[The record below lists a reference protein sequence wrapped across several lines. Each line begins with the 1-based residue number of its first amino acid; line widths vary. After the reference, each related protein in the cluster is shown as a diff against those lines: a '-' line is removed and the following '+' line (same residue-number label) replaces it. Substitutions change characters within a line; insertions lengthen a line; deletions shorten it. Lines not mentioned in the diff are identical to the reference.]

1 MALRRSPLPS
11 EISPLAK
18 RSTTKKTTKKAPAKK
33 ATKKAAKKAPAKKV
47 AKKAAKK
54 APAKKVTKKA
64 AKKAPAKKVTK
75 KAAKKAPA
83 KKVTKK
89 AAKKAPAKKVTKKAA
104 KKAPAKKVTKKA
116 AKKAPAK
123 KVTKKAAKKAPAK
136 KVTKKAAKKASKK
149 QTKAGDDTL
158 RPTGGAALAAAARGR
173 QVVLRTVAEVAAQR
187 SRENEEGNDGYIIVN
202 GRRVRVVQAKKL
214 PVKKARRSRA
224 VATPAPEAN
233 RLKKTPLKAA
243 ELREYEAIL
252 LQARAQLAG
261 SIQAKEAS
269 ALGDS
274 DTSKLPL
281 HMADV
286 GSDAYA
292 QDLDLNLAEGMQSR
306 LAEIDAALMR
316 IKEKSYGI
324 CEHTGKAIPKKRL
337 NAKPWARYT
346 IEAANALGL

>member
-1 MALRRSPLPS
+1 M
-11 EISPLAK
+11 AK

-47 AKKAAKK
+47 TKKTAKKAPAKK

-89 AAKKAPAKKVTKKAA
+89 AAKKAPAKKVTKKAPA
-104 KKAPAKKVTKKA
+104 KKAT
-116 AKKAPAK
+116 
-123 KVTKKAAKKAPAK
+123 
-136 KVTKKAAKKASKK
+136 KK

-214 PVKKARRSRA
+214 PVKKTRRARA

-252 LQARAQLAG
+252 LQSRAQLAG

-316 IKEKSYGI
+316 IKGKSYGI

>member
-1 MALRRSPLPS
+1 M
-11 EISPLAK
+11 AK

-47 AKKAAKK
+47 
-54 APAKKVTKKA
+54 TKKA
-64 AKKAPAKKVTK
+64 AKKAPAKKATK

-83 KKVTKK
+83 KKAT
-89 AAKKAPAKKVTKKAA
+89 
-104 KKAPAKKVTKKA
+104 
-116 AKKAPAK
+116 
-123 KVTKKAAKKAPAK
+123 
-136 KVTKKAAKKASKK
+136 KK

-214 PVKKARRSRA
+214 PVKKTRRARA

-252 LQARAQLAG
+252 LQSRAQLAG

>member
-1 MALRRSPLPS
+1 M
-11 EISPLAK
+11 AK

-33 ATKKAAKKAPAKKV
+33 A
-47 AKKAAKK
+47 
-54 APAKKVTKKA
+54 TKKA

-104 KKAPAKKVTKKA
+104 KKAPAKKAT
-116 AKKAPAK
+116 
-123 KVTKKAAKKAPAK
+123 
-136 KVTKKAAKKASKK
+136 KK

-214 PVKKARRSRA
+214 PVKKTRRARA

-252 LQARAQLAG
+252 LQSRAQLAG

>member
-1 MALRRSPLPS
+1 M
-11 EISPLAK
+11 AK

-47 AKKAAKK
+47 TKKAAKKAPAKKATKKAAKKAPAKKATKK

-64 AKKAPAKKVTK
+64 A
-75 KAAKKAPA
+75 
-83 KKVTKK
+83 
-89 AAKKAPAKKVTKKAA
+89 
-104 KKAPAKKVTKKA
+104 
-116 AKKAPAK
+116 
-123 KVTKKAAKKAPAK
+123 
-136 KVTKKAAKKASKK
+136 KK

>member
-1 MALRRSPLPS
+1 M
-11 EISPLAK
+11 AK

-47 AKKAAKK
+47 TKKTAKK

-89 AAKKAPAKKVTKKAA
+89 AAKKAPAKKAT
-104 KKAPAKKVTKKA
+104 
-116 AKKAPAK
+116 
-123 KVTKKAAKKAPAK
+123 
-136 KVTKKAAKKASKK
+136 KK

-214 PVKKARRSRA
+214 PVKKTRRARA

-252 LQARAQLAG
+252 LQSRAQLAG

>member
-1 MALRRSPLPS
+1 M
-11 EISPLAK
+11 
-18 RSTTKKTTKKAPAKK
+18 TKKAAKK
-33 ATKKAAKKAPAKKV
+33 ATKKAAKKA
-47 AKKAAKK
+47 AKKA
-54 APAKKVTKKA
+54 TKKA
-64 AKKAPAKKVTK
+64 L
-75 KAAKKAPA
+75 
-83 KKVTKK
+83 
-89 AAKKAPAKKVTKKAA
+89 
-104 KKAPAKKVTKKA
+104 
-116 AKKAPAK
+116 
-123 KVTKKAAKKAPAK
+123 
-136 KVTKKAAKKASKK
+136 AKKASKSK
-149 QTKAGDDTL
+149 PKPAMTRCVRRAG
-158 RPTGGAALAAAARGR
+158 RLAAAARGR

-202 GRRVRVVQAKKL
+202 GRRVRVVQ
-214 PVKKARRSRA
+214 PRNCRSRRHA
-224 VATPAPEAN
+224 VHVATPAPEAN

-252 LQARAQLAG
+252 LQSRAQLAG

>member
-1 MALRRSPLPS
+1 M
-11 EISPLAK
+11 AK

-47 AKKAAKK
+47 TKKAAKK
-54 APAKKVTKKA
+54 APAKKVTTAKKAPAKKAPAKKVTKKTAKKAPAKKEGRQEGSGQKGDQEGRQEGSGQKVTKKA

-89 AAKKAPAKKVTKKAA
+89 ASQEGKPRKVPKRHRQE
-104 KKAPAKKVTKKA
+104 
-116 AKKAPAK
+116 
-123 KVTKKAAKKAPAK
+123 
-136 KVTKKAAKKASKK
+136 ASKK

>member
-1 MALRRSPLPS
+1 M
-11 EISPLAK
+11 AK
-18 RSTTKKTTKKAPAKK
+18 RSTTKKTTKKASAKK
-33 ATKKAAKKAPAKKV
+33 A
-47 AKKAAKK
+47 
-54 APAKKVTKKA
+54 TKKA

-104 KKAPAKKVTKKA
+104 KKAPAKKVSKKAAKKAPAKKVTKKAAKKVTKKAAKKAPAKKA

-136 KVTKKAAKKASKK
+136 KAAKKVSKK
-149 QTKAGDDTL
+149 KAKAADDTL

-214 PVKKARRSRA
+214 PVKKTRRSRA

>member
-1 MALRRSPLPS
+1 M
-11 EISPLAK
+11 AK
-18 RSTTKKTTKKAPAKK
+18 RSTTKKTT
-33 ATKKAAKKAPAKKV
+33 
-47 AKKAAKK
+47 KK

-104 KKAPAKKVTKKA
+104 KKAPAKKATKKA
-116 AKKAPAK
+116 AKKAP
-123 KVTKKAAKKAPAK
+123 
-136 KVTKKAAKKASKK
+136 AKKASKK

>member
-1 MALRRSPLPS
+1 M
-11 EISPLAK
+11 AK

-33 ATKKAAKKAPAKKV
+33 VAKKAAKRAPAKKVTKKAAKKALV
-47 AKKAAKK
+47 
-54 APAKKVTKKA
+54 KKVTKKA

-75 KAAKKAPA
+75 K
-83 KKVTKK
+83 VTKK
-89 AAKKAPAKKVTKKAA
+89 AA
-104 KKAPAKKVTKKA
+104 
-116 AKKAPAK
+116 
-123 KVTKKAAKKAPAK
+123 
-136 KVTKKAAKKASKK
+136 KK

>member
-1 MALRRSPLPS
+1 M
-11 EISPLAK
+11 AK

-33 ATKKAAKKAPAKKV
+33 A
-47 AKKAAKK
+47 
-54 APAKKVTKKA
+54 TKKA

-89 AAKKAPAKKVTKKAA
+89 AAKKAA
-104 KKAPAKKVTKKA
+104 
-116 AKKAPAK
+116 
-123 KVTKKAAKKAPAK
+123 
-136 KVTKKAAKKASKK
+136 KK

>member
-1 MALRRSPLPS
+1 M
-11 EISPLAK
+11 
-18 RSTTKKTTKKAPAKK
+18 
-33 ATKKAAKKAPAKKV
+33 TKKAAKKAPAKKV
-47 AKKAAKK
+47 TKKAAKK
-54 APAKKVTKKA
+54 APAKKVTKKAAKKAQAKKVTKKA

-89 AAKKAPAKKVTKKAA
+89 AAKKAPAKKAT
-104 KKAPAKKVTKKA
+104 
-116 AKKAPAK
+116 
-123 KVTKKAAKKAPAK
+123 
-136 KVTKKAAKKASKK
+136 KK

-214 PVKKARRSRA
+214 PVKKTRRARA

-252 LQARAQLAG
+252 LQSRAQLAG

>member
-1 MALRRSPLPS
+1 LALRRSPLPS

-33 ATKKAAKKAPAKKV
+33 A
-47 AKKAAKK
+47 
-54 APAKKVTKKA
+54 AKKVTKKA

-89 AAKKAPAKKVTKKAA
+89 VTKKAA

-116 AKKAPAK
+116 AKK
-123 KVTKKAAKKAPAK
+123 
-136 KVTKKAAKKASKK
+136 VTKKAAKKASAKKAAKKASAKKAAKKASAKKAAKKASAKK
-149 QTKAGDDTL
+149 QSKAGDGTL

-243 ELREYEAIL
+243 ELREYQAIL

-281 HMADV
+281 HMADI

>member
-1 MALRRSPLPS
+1 M
-11 EISPLAK
+11 
-18 RSTTKKTTKKAPAKK
+18 
-33 ATKKAAKKAPAKKV
+33 
-47 AKKAAKK
+47 
-54 APAKKVTKKA
+54 
-64 AKKAPAKKVTK
+64 
-75 KAAKKAPA
+75 
-83 KKVTKK
+83 
-89 AAKKAPAKKVTKKAA
+89 
-104 KKAPAKKVTKKA
+104 
-116 AKKAPAK
+116 
-123 KVTKKAAKKAPAK
+123 
-136 KVTKKAAKKASKK
+136 
-149 QTKAGDDTL
+149 
-158 RPTGGAALAAAARGR
+158 
-173 QVVLRTVAEVAAQR
+173 LRTVAEVAAQR
-187 SRENEEGNDGYIIVN
+187 SRESEEGNDGYIIVN

-214 PVKKARRSRA
+214 PVKKTRRSRA

-243 ELREYEAIL
+243 ELREYKAIL
-252 LQARAQLAG
+252 LQSRAQLAG

>member
-1 MALRRSPLPS
+1 M
-11 EISPLAK
+11 
-18 RSTTKKTTKKAPAKK
+18 TKKV
-33 ATKKAAKKAPAKKV
+33 AKKAPAKKV
-47 AKKAAKK
+47 TKKVAKK

-64 AKKAPAKKVTK
+64 AKKAPAKK
-75 KAAKKAPA
+75 AAKKAPA
-83 KKVTKK
+83 KKAT
-89 AAKKAPAKKVTKKAA
+89 
-104 KKAPAKKVTKKA
+104 
-116 AKKAPAK
+116 
-123 KVTKKAAKKAPAK
+123 
-136 KVTKKAAKKASKK
+136 KK

-214 PVKKARRSRA
+214 PVKKTRRARA
-224 VATPAPEAN
+224 VATTAPEAN

-252 LQARAQLAG
+252 LQSRAQLAG

>member
-1 MALRRSPLPS
+1 M
-11 EISPLAK
+11 AK

-33 ATKKAAKKAPAKKV
+33 VTKKAVKKAPAKKATKKAAKKASAKKVTKKASKKAPAKKV
-47 AKKAAKK
+47 TKKAAKK
-54 APAKKVTKKA
+54 APPKKVTKKAAKKASAKKVTKKA

-83 KKVTKK
+83 KK
-89 AAKKAPAKKVTKKAA
+89 AAKKAPPKKVTKKAA
-104 KKAPAKKVTKKA
+104 KKAPVKKATKKA
-116 AKKAPAK
+116 AKKA
-123 KVTKKAAKKAPAK
+123 T
-136 KVTKKAAKKASKK
+136 KK

-214 PVKKARRSRA
+214 PVKKTRRSRA
-224 VATPAPEAN
+224 VATPAPEAK

-252 LQARAQLAG
+252 LQSRAQLAG

-306 LAEIDAALMR
+306 LAEIDSALMR

>member
-1 MALRRSPLPS
+1 M
-11 EISPLAK
+11 AK

-33 ATKKAAKKAPAKKV
+33 VAKKAPAKR
-47 AKKAAKK
+47 
-54 APAKKVTKKA
+54 VTKKA

-83 KKVTKK
+83 KKT
-89 AAKKAPAKKVTKKAA
+89 
-104 KKAPAKKVTKKA
+104 
-116 AKKAPAK
+116 
-123 KVTKKAAKKAPAK
+123 
-136 KVTKKAAKKASKK
+136 AKKASSKK
-149 QTKAGDDTL
+149 KNKAGDGTL

-243 ELREYEAIL
+243 ELREYQGIL
-252 LQARAQLAG
+252 LQARDQLAG

-281 HMADV
+281 HMADI

>member
-1 MALRRSPLPS
+1 M
-11 EISPLAK
+11 AK
-18 RSTTKKTTKKAPAKK
+18 RSTTTKKASNKKTTKKA
-33 ATKKAAKKAPAKKV
+33 
-47 AKKAAKK
+47 AAKK

-64 AKKAPAKKVTK
+64 TKKTPAKKVAKKAPAKKATKKVSKKAPAKKATKKVTK
-75 KAAKKAPA
+75 KAPAKKATKKVAKKAPA
-83 KKVTKK
+83 KKTTKK
-89 AAKKAPAKKVTKKAA
+89 VAKKAPAKKTTKKVA
-104 KKAPAKKVTKKA
+104 KKA
-116 AKKAPAK
+116 
-123 KVTKKAAKKAPAK
+123 
-136 KVTKKAAKKASKK
+136 
-149 QTKAGDDTL
+149 DDGKL

-187 SRENEEGNDGYIIVN
+187 SRENEDGNDGYIIVN

-214 PVKKARRSRA
+214 PVKKSRRSRA
-224 VATPAPEAN
+224 VVAPAPEAK

-243 ELREYEAIL
+243 ELREYQGLL
-252 LQARAQLAG
+252 LQHRAQLVG

-269 ALGDS
+269 ALGDN
-274 DTSKLPL
+274 DISKLPL

-306 LAEIDAALMR
+306 LTEIDGALER
-316 IKEKSYGI
+316 IREKSYGI

>member
-1 MALRRSPLPS
+1 M
-11 EISPLAK
+11 AK

-33 ATKKAAKKAPAKKV
+33 VTKKAAKKAPAKKV
-47 AKKAAKK
+47 TKKAAKKAPAKKVTKKTAKKAPAKKVTKKTAKK

-89 AAKKAPAKKVTKKAA
+89 AAKKAPAKKVTKKAPPKRP
-104 KKAPAKKVTKKA
+104 KKAPTKKA
-116 AKKAPAK
+116 AKKAP
-123 KVTKKAAKKAPAK
+123 
-136 KVTKKAAKKASKK
+136 AKKASKK

>member
-1 MALRRSPLPS
+1 M
-11 EISPLAK
+11 
-18 RSTTKKTTKKAPAKK
+18 
-33 ATKKAAKKAPAKKV
+33 
-47 AKKAAKK
+47 
-54 APAKKVTKKA
+54 
-64 AKKAPAKKVTK
+64 
-75 KAAKKAPA
+75 
-83 KKVTKK
+83 
-89 AAKKAPAKKVTKKAA
+89 
-104 KKAPAKKVTKKA
+104 
-116 AKKAPAK
+116 
-123 KVTKKAAKKAPAK
+123 
-136 KVTKKAAKKASKK
+136 
-149 QTKAGDDTL
+149 

-187 SRENEEGNDGYIIVN
+187 SRENEDGNDGYIIVN

-214 PVKKARRSRA
+214 PVKKSRRSRA
-224 VATPAPEAN
+224 VVAPAPEAK

-243 ELREYEAIL
+243 ELREYQGLL
-252 LQARAQLAG
+252 LQHRAQLVG

-269 ALGDS
+269 ALGDN
-274 DTSKLPL
+274 DISKLPL

-306 LAEIDAALMR
+306 LTEIDGALER
-316 IKEKSYGI
+316 IREKSYGI

>member
-1 MALRRSPLPS
+1 M
-11 EISPLAK
+11 
-18 RSTTKKTTKKAPAKK
+18 
-33 ATKKAAKKAPAKKV
+33 TKKAAKKAPAKK
-47 AKKAAKK
+47 
-54 APAKKVTKKA
+54 APAKKAT
-64 AKKAPAKKVTK
+64 
-75 KAAKKAPA
+75 
-83 KKVTKK
+83 
-89 AAKKAPAKKVTKKAA
+89 
-104 KKAPAKKVTKKA
+104 
-116 AKKAPAK
+116 
-123 KVTKKAAKKAPAK
+123 
-136 KVTKKAAKKASKK
+136 KK

-214 PVKKARRSRA
+214 PVKKTRRARA

-252 LQARAQLAG
+252 LQSRAQLAG

>member
-1 MALRRSPLPS
+1 M
-11 EISPLAK
+11 AK

-33 ATKKAAKKAPAKKV
+33 A
-47 AKKAAKK
+47 
-54 APAKKVTKKA
+54 TKKA

-104 KKAPAKKVTKKA
+104 KKAPAKKVTKKT
-116 AKKAPAK
+116 AKKAPAKKVTKKAAK

-136 KVTKKAAKKASKK
+136 KVTKKAAKKAPTKKVTKKAAKKAPAKKAAKKAPAKKAAKK

>member
-1 MALRRSPLPS
+1 M
-11 EISPLAK
+11 AK

-47 AKKAAKK
+47 TKKTAKK

-89 AAKKAPAKKVTKKAA
+89 AAKKAPAKKVTKKSA

-116 AKKAPAK
+116 A
-123 KVTKKAAKKAPAK
+123 
-136 KVTKKAAKKASKK
+136 KK

>member
-1 MALRRSPLPS
+1 M
-11 EISPLAK
+11 AK

-33 ATKKAAKKAPAKKV
+33 VTKKAAKKAPAKKV
-47 AKKAAKK
+47 TKKAAKKAPAKKVTKKTAKK

-104 KKAPAKKVTKKA
+104 KKAPAKKVTKK
-116 AKKAPAK
+116 
-123 KVTKKAAKKAPAK
+123 VTKKAAKKAPAK
-136 KVTKKAAKKASKK
+136 KATKKAPAKKASKK

-324 CEHTGKAIPKKRL
+324 CEHTGKAIPNKRL

>member
-1 MALRRSPLPS
+1 
-11 EISPLAK
+11 LAK

-33 ATKKAAKKAPAKKV
+33 AAKKVTKKAAKKAPAKKV
-47 AKKAAKK
+47 TKKAAKK
-54 APAKKVTKKA
+54 APAKKVTKKVTKKA

-89 AAKKAPAKKVTKKAA
+89 AAKK
-104 KKAPAKKVTKKA
+104 
-116 AKKAPAK
+116 
-123 KVTKKAAKKAPAK
+123 
-136 KVTKKAAKKASKK
+136 VTKKAAKKASAKKAAKKASAKKAAKKASAKKAAKKASAKK
-149 QTKAGDDTL
+149 QSKAGDGTL

-243 ELREYEAIL
+243 ELREYQAIL

-281 HMADV
+281 HMADI

>member
-1 MALRRSPLPS
+1 M
-11 EISPLAK
+11 AK
-18 RSTTKKTTKKAPAKK
+18 RSTTKKTTKKAP
-33 ATKKAAKKAPAKKV
+33 

-123 KVTKKAAKKAPAK
+123 NVTKKAAKKAPAK
-136 KVTKKAAKKASKK
+136 KVTKKAAKKAQAKKVSKK

>member
-1 MALRRSPLPS
+1 M
-11 EISPLAK
+11 
-18 RSTTKKTTKKAPAKK
+18 TKKTAKKTPAKK
-33 ATKKAAKKAPAKKV
+33 VTKKAAKKAPAKKV
-47 AKKAAKK
+47 TKKAVKK

-89 AAKKAPAKKVTKKAA
+89 AAKKAPAKKAT
-104 KKAPAKKVTKKA
+104 
-116 AKKAPAK
+116 
-123 KVTKKAAKKAPAK
+123 
-136 KVTKKAAKKASKK
+136 KK
-149 QTKAGDDTL
+149 QTKVGDDTL

-214 PVKKARRSRA
+214 PVKKTRRARA

-252 LQARAQLAG
+252 LQSRAQLAG

>member
-1 MALRRSPLPS
+1 M
-11 EISPLAK
+11 AK

-47 AKKAAKK
+47 TKKAAKK
-54 APAKKVTKKA
+54 APAKKATKKA
-64 AKKAPAKKVTK
+64 AKKAPAKKVTN
-75 KAAKKAPA
+75 KAAKKAQA
-83 KKVTKK
+83 KKV
-89 AAKKAPAKKVTKKAA
+89 
-104 KKAPAKKVTKKA
+104 
-116 AKKAPAK
+116 
-123 KVTKKAAKKAPAK
+123 
-136 KVTKKAAKKASKK
+136 SKK

>member
-1 MALRRSPLPS
+1 M
-11 EISPLAK
+11 AK
-18 RSTTKKTTKKAPAKK
+18 RSTTKKTTKKAP
-33 ATKKAAKKAPAKKV
+33 

-89 AAKKAPAKKVTKKAA
+89 AAKKAQ
-104 KKAPAKKVTKKA
+104 
-116 AKKAPAK
+116 
-123 KVTKKAAKKAPAK
+123 
-136 KVTKKAAKKASKK
+136 AKKASKK

>member
-1 MALRRSPLPS
+1 M
-11 EISPLAK
+11 AK

-33 ATKKAAKKAPAKKV
+33 A
-47 AKKAAKK
+47 
-54 APAKKVTKKA
+54 TKKA

-123 KVTKKAAKKAPAK
+123 KAT
-136 KVTKKAAKKASKK
+136 KK

-214 PVKKARRSRA
+214 PVKKTRRARA

-252 LQARAQLAG
+252 LQSRAQLAG

>member
-1 MALRRSPLPS
+1 MTKKATKKAS
-11 EISPLAK
+11 AK
-18 RSTTKKTTKKAPAKK
+18 KVTKKTGKKVTKKAAKKAPTKKATKKITKKASAKKAPAKK
-33 ATKKAAKKAPAKKV
+33 ATKKAAKKAPAKK
-47 AKKAAKK
+47 A
-54 APAKKVTKKA
+54 TKKA
-64 AKKAPAKKVTK
+64 AKKAPAKKAT
-75 KAAKKAPA
+75 
-83 KKVTKK
+83 
-89 AAKKAPAKKVTKKAA
+89 
-104 KKAPAKKVTKKA
+104 
-116 AKKAPAK
+116 
-123 KVTKKAAKKAPAK
+123 
-136 KVTKKAAKKASKK
+136 KK
-149 QTKAGDDTL
+149 QTKAADDTL

-187 SRENEEGNDGYIIVN
+187 SRESEEGNDGYIIVN

-214 PVKKARRSRA
+214 PVKKTRRSRA

-243 ELREYEAIL
+243 ELREYKAIL
-252 LQARAQLAG
+252 LQSRAQLAG

>member
-1 MALRRSPLPS
+1 M
-11 EISPLAK
+11 AK

-33 ATKKAAKKAPAKKV
+33 A

-54 APAKKVTKKA
+54 VTKKATKKATAKKVTKKA
-64 AKKAPAKKVTK
+64 AKKATAKKVTK
-75 KAAKKAPA
+75 KAAKKAA

-89 AAKKAPAKKVTKKAA
+89 AAKKATKKVTKKAA
-104 KKAPAKKVTKKA
+104 KKATKKQ
-116 AKKAPAK
+116 
-123 KVTKKAAKKAPAK
+123 
-136 KVTKKAAKKASKK
+136 S
-149 QTKAGDDTL
+149 KAGDDTL

-214 PVKKARRSRA
+214 PVKKSRRSRA
-224 VATPAPEAN
+224 VAAPAPEAN

-252 LQARAQLAG
+252 LQSRAQLAG

>member
-1 MALRRSPLPS
+1 M
-11 EISPLAK
+11 
-18 RSTTKKTTKKAPAKK
+18 
-33 ATKKAAKKAPAKKV
+33 
-47 AKKAAKK
+47 
-54 APAKKVTKKA
+54 
-64 AKKAPAKKVTK
+64 
-75 KAAKKAPA
+75 
-83 KKVTKK
+83 
-89 AAKKAPAKKVTKKAA
+89 
-104 KKAPAKKVTKKA
+104 
-116 AKKAPAK
+116 
-123 KVTKKAAKKAPAK
+123 
-136 KVTKKAAKKASKK
+136 TKKAAKKASAKK
-149 QTKAGDDTL
+149 QSKAGDGRL

-243 ELREYEAIL
+243 ELREYQAIL

-281 HMADV
+281 HMADI

>member
-1 MALRRSPLPS
+1 M
-11 EISPLAK
+11 AK

-47 AKKAAKK
+47 TKKAAKKAPAKKVTKRPPRRLQPRGDQKGRQEGSSQEGDQKGRQEGSSQEGDQKGRQEGSSQEGDQKAAKK

-75 KAAKKAPA
+75 KAAKKARPRKAKSKPKPA
-83 KKVTKK
+83 TTRCVRR
-89 AAKKAPAKKVTKKAA
+89 
-104 KKAPAKKVTKKA
+104 
-116 AKKAPAK
+116 
-123 KVTKKAAKKAPAK
+123 
-136 KVTKKAAKKASKK
+136 
-149 QTKAGDDTL
+149 AGPHG
-158 RPTGGAALAAAARGR
+158 RRGRGR

-214 PVKKARRSRA
+214 PVKKTRRARA

-252 LQARAQLAG
+252 VQSRAQLAG

>member
-1 MALRRSPLPS
+1 
-11 EISPLAK
+11 LAK

-33 ATKKAAKKAPAKKV
+33 A

-54 APAKKVTKKA
+54 VTKKATKKATAKKVTKKA
-64 AKKAPAKKVTK
+64 AKKATAKKMTKKAAKKATAKKVTKKAAKKVTK
-75 KAAKKAPA
+75 KAAKKAA

-89 AAKKAPAKKVTKKAA
+89 AAKKATKKATKKVTKKAA
-104 KKAPAKKVTKKA
+104 KKATKKVTKKA
-116 AKKAPAK
+116 AKKA
-123 KVTKKAAKKAPAK
+123 TKKQ
-136 KVTKKAAKKASKK
+136 S
-149 QTKAGDDTL
+149 KAGDDTL

-214 PVKKARRSRA
+214 PVKKSRRSRA
-224 VATPAPEAN
+224 VAAPAPEAN

-252 LQARAQLAG
+252 LQSRAQLAG

>member
-1 MALRRSPLPS
+1 
-11 EISPLAK
+11 LAK

-33 ATKKAAKKAPAKKV
+33 AAKKVTKKAAKKAPAKKV
-47 AKKAAKK
+47 TKKAANKK
-54 APAKKVTKKA
+54 APAKKVTKKVTKKA

-89 AAKKAPAKKVTKKAA
+89 AAKK
-104 KKAPAKKVTKKA
+104 
-116 AKKAPAK
+116 
-123 KVTKKAAKKAPAK
+123 
-136 KVTKKAAKKASKK
+136 VTKKAAKKASAKKAAKKASAKKAAKKASAKK
-149 QTKAGDDTL
+149 QSKAGDGTL

-243 ELREYEAIL
+243 ELREYQAIL

-281 HMADV
+281 HMADI

>member
-1 MALRRSPLPS
+1 M
-11 EISPLAK
+11 AK
-18 RSTTKKTTKKAPAKK
+18 RSTTTKKASNKKTTKKA
-33 ATKKAAKKAPAKKV
+33 
-47 AKKAAKK
+47 AAKK

-64 AKKAPAKKVTK
+64 TKKTPAKKVAKKAPAKKATK
-75 KAAKKAPA
+75 KVSKKASAKKATKKTPAKKATKKVAKKAPA
-83 KKVTKK
+83 KKTTKK
-89 AAKKAPAKKVTKKAA
+89 VAKKA
-104 KKAPAKKVTKKA
+104 
-116 AKKAPAK
+116 
-123 KVTKKAAKKAPAK
+123 
-136 KVTKKAAKKASKK
+136 
-149 QTKAGDDTL
+149 DDGKL

-187 SRENEEGNDGYIIVN
+187 SRENEDGNDGYIIVN

-214 PVKKARRSRA
+214 PVKKSRRSRA
-224 VATPAPEAN
+224 VVAPAPEAK

-243 ELREYEAIL
+243 ELREYQGLL
-252 LQARAQLAG
+252 LQHRAQLVG

-269 ALGDS
+269 ALGDN
-274 DTSKLPL
+274 DISKLPL

-306 LAEIDAALMR
+306 LTEIDGALER
-316 IKEKSYGI
+316 IREKSYGI

>member
-1 MALRRSPLPS
+1 MPS

-47 AKKAAKK
+47 TKKAAKKAPAKKATKKAAKKAPAKKATKK

-64 AKKAPAKKVTK
+64 A
-75 KAAKKAPA
+75 
-83 KKVTKK
+83 
-89 AAKKAPAKKVTKKAA
+89 
-104 KKAPAKKVTKKA
+104 
-116 AKKAPAK
+116 
-123 KVTKKAAKKAPAK
+123 
-136 KVTKKAAKKASKK
+136 KK

>member
-1 MALRRSPLPS
+1 M
-11 EISPLAK
+11 AK
-18 RSTTKKTTKKAPAKK
+18 RSTTKKTTKKSTKKAPAKK
-33 ATKKAAKKAPAKKV
+33 VTKKAAKKAPAKKV
-47 AKKAAKK
+47 TKKTAKKAPAKKAPAKKVTKKTAKKAPAKKAAKK

-89 AAKKAPAKKVTKKAA
+89 AAKKAPAKKVTKKAPA
-104 KKAPAKKVTKKA
+104 KKATKKA
-116 AKKAPAK
+116 AKKAP
-123 KVTKKAAKKAPAK
+123 
-136 KVTKKAAKKASKK
+136 AKKASKK